1 MTRKIKYCMSLM
13 DVAQNIQHFC
23 VTEVC
28 TTKPAF
34 KANNLHIYN
43 FCRSKFDHF

>member
-1 MTRKIKYCMSLM
+1 MSLM

-23 VTEVC
+23 VTEVR

-43 FCRSKFDHF
+43 F